1 MTDSRILGYDP
12 NYGEVRMVTDC
23 DDMTMERKIIPHR
36 ALVSPTPRPLDALA
50 YEILFLT
57 SVAFPRPRVE
67 SVCCVL
73 LQTGK
78 LRHQLAKSPCPNQ
91 ATNQCGALKGQGF

>member
-36 ALVSPTPRPLDALA
+36 ALVSPTPRPLNALV
-50 YEILFLT
+50 YEIL
-57 SVAFPRPRVE
+57 S
-67 SVCCVL
+67 L
-73 LQTGK
+73 LQS
-78 LRHQLAKSPCPNQ
+78 LSHAQR
-91 ATNQCGALKGQGF
+91 LKVSFYKQES